1 MLDPRLIEEVVSR
14 LSALAPPGL
23 DRLQEDAG
31 RGLRAAVAAALER
44 LDLVTRAEF
53 DAQVAVLARTREM
66 IEGLERRVLELE
78 GALGARV
85 APSAAPR
92 VEAPGP
98 EGGAPSPRSGPA
110 PGPVSET
117 GRPA

>member
-1 MLDPRLIEEVVSR
+1 MLDPRLLEQVVSR

-66 IEGLERRVLELE
+66 IEGLERRVLALE
-78 GALGARV
+78 RALGAGGV
-85 APSAAPR
+85 PS
-92 VEAPGP
+92 
-98 EGGAPSPRSGPA
+98 GAPPVDAQRA
-110 PGPVSET
+110 DRPGGT
-117 GRPA
+117 D